1 MFGLSLTKLKM
12 PGVGGLI
19 GGQGRPVSIDFGTS
33 ALKVLELSD
42 AEPAEILAA
51 GVLPTPETLINDHTK
66 RFAYQIENLGKLV
79 KAAGIRGKRAVVAI
93 PSWATVSKHMQVPSA
108 ELAGLNAYVA
118 SMTAAD
124 LACDPSTLVCRP
136 LTVAGAN
143 AGGSPG
149 GGKTEVISVAT
160 SRGVV
165 SKIMEA
171 VRGAKLSCVG
181 IVPETVALARG
192 FDHMTSRESDAG
204 LISLYL
210 DIGLGSTRL
219 VIAHGREVVFIKNIA
234 VGGRYLDEY
243 LAQVN
248 KITMAEA
255 STKRMSEANM
265 PAVKKSEKPAGA
277 PRPMAGAATASA
289 SSAAA
294 PTGVGLAAGM
304 PHLAASMKIAESTG
318 AAVEAAEDRRMN
330 AQPAG
335 TVSVEGAGMDP
346 ALAEPLS
353 VLTDEASLCLRYHE
367 ALFPGRKIGRAIFVG
382 GEARHLGICQ
392 SIAKA
397 MRLPASVADP
407 LARFSRKSNLSASG
421 VDLSKPQPGFA
432 VCAGLAFSP
441 TDL

>member
-12 PGVGGLI
+12 PGVGGLM
-19 GGQGRPVSIDFGTS
+19 GGQGRPVCIDFGTS

-51 GVLPTPETLINDHTK
+51 GVLSTPEALINDHTK
-66 RFAYQIENLGKLV
+66 RFAFQIENLPKLV
-79 KAAGIRGKRAVVAI
+79 KAAGVRGKRAVVAI

-124 LACDPSTLVCRP
+124 LSCDPSTLVCRP

-165 SKIMEA
+165 NKIMEA

-243 LAQVN
+243 LAHES
-248 KITMAEA
+248 KITLAEA
-255 STKRMSEANM
+255 SAKRMSEANM
-265 PAVKKSEKPAGA
+265 PAVKKVEKPAPAGA
-277 PRPMAGAATASA
+277 SARPMAGAAQA
-289 SSAAA
+289 
-294 PTGVGLAAGM
+294 TGAGLAAGM
-304 PHLAASMKIAESTG
+304 PHLAASMKIAESGG
-318 AAVEAAEDRRMN
+318 AAVESAEDRR
-330 AQPAG
+330 AGVHLAG

-346 ALAEPLS
+346 TLAEPLS

-407 LARFSRKSNLSASG
+407 LARFSRKPTLTGSN

-432 VCAGLAFSP
+432 VCTGLAFSP

>member
-12 PGVGGLI
+12 PGVGGLM
-19 GGQGRPVSIDFGTS
+19 GGQGRPVCIDFGTS

-42 AEPAEILAA
+42 AEPAEVLAA
-51 GVLPTPETLINDHTK
+51 GVLSTPEALINDHTK
-66 RFAYQIENLGKLV
+66 RFAFQIENLPKLV
-79 KAAGIRGKRAVVAI
+79 KAAGVRGKRAVVAI

-124 LACDPSTLVCRP
+124 LSCDPGSLVCRP

-165 SKIMEA
+165 SKIMDA

-234 VGGRYLDEY
+234 AGGRYLDEY
-243 LAQVN
+243 LAHVS
-248 KITMAEA
+248 KITLAEA

-265 PAVKKSEKPAGA
+265 PAVRKSDKPVTNGA
-277 PRPMAGAATASA
+277 TRPM
-289 SSAAA
+289 SAAA
-294 PTGVGLAAGM
+294 TTTTTGAGLAAGM
-304 PHLAASMKIAESTG
+304 PHLTASMKIAESAG
-318 AAVEAAEDRRMN
+318 AAVESAEDRRTMN
-330 AQPAG
+330 HPAG

-346 ALAEPLS
+346 TLAEPLS

-407 LARFSRKSNLSASG
+407 LARFSRKPTLTGSS